1 MPLSKDLNSNVVML
15 AEKQGIMS
23 NDKDLADIMN
33 NNFIDATKNLGI
45 TVSNLIHI
53 LEALEYVT
61 QPAFTCSKLTTE
73 TLEEGVKY
81 VQS

>member
-33 NNFIDATKNLGI
+33 NNFIAATKNLGI

-53 LEALEYVT
+53 LEVLEYVT

>member
-1 MPLSKDLNSNVVML
+1 ML

-53 LEALEYVT
+53 SEPL
-61 QPAFTCSKLTTE
+61 
-73 TLEEGVKY
+73 
-81 VQS
+81 